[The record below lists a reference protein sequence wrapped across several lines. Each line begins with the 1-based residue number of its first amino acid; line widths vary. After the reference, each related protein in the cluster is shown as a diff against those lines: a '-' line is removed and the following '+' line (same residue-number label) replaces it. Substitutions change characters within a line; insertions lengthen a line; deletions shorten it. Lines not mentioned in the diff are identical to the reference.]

1 MLHATVGP
9 YLVLRVDARKGWVT
23 FESTWSES
31 SLRSVFDARRNWL
44 VDSLTELFTVNSAY

>member
-23 FESTWSES
+23 FESTWSQS